1 MFGNG
6 PDNKLYEV
14 LGVPRTASDEELKK
28 KYRKLALK
36 YHPDRNKESS
46 AAERFKEISTAY
58 DILGDKD
65 KRKKYDQFGLEGFKS
80 MEAGAGAGGMGGDP
94 FDLFSNLFGGGMGM
108 GGRPAKRK
116 VKGKDR
122 VEYLDIDL
130 YDFYMCNTVSFNY
143 TKNVV
148 CTECNGSGGKYP
160 SSVVKCEMCNGTG
173 MIMRVVQMGP
183 GMISQTQSPC
193 SACNRKGTKIKPGEE
208 CLACS
213 GKKTMKSTKKI
224 NVKLRP
230 NTYNMEKVVVRE
242 EADQS
247 PDIDIYGNLVLIL
260 RQKKHPKYR
269 RYKNDLLLNYNI
281 SLIDALC
288 GVVIKIKTLDN
299 RTLVIKTQEII
310 HPESIYRIDNEGMYN
325 TPETRGK
332 LYVKFT
338 VIFPDRIS
346 NERQVYLK
354 KLLKPVN
361 NVNGNVNGNDSDNS
375 EEIDILKSN
384 IKIMTKCMNFDE
396 SKFNESSGNFQ
407 AEGDGDGQRDGF
419 FMGDGPGLG
428 GLGGAE
434 DIQCATQ

>member
-14 LGVPRTASDEELKK
+14 LGVARTASDEELKK

-46 AAERFKEISTAY
+46 AIERFKEISTAY

-80 MEAGAGAGGMGGDP
+80 MEAGGGGMGGDP

-108 GGRPAKRK
+108 GGMGGRPAKRK

-122 VEYLDIDL
+122 LEYLDINL

-143 TKNVV
+143 TKHLL
-148 CTECNGSGGKYP
+148 CAECNGRGGKYS

-208 CLACS
+208 CLECK

-288 GVVIKIKTLDN
+288 GAVIKIKTLDD

-310 HPESIYRIDNEGMYN
+310 HPESIYRIDNEGMRN

-361 NVNGNVNGNDSDNS
+361 NVNGIDSGDN

-384 IKIMTKCMNFDE
+384 IKIMTRCRNFDE
-396 SKFNESSGNFQ
+396 SNFNESSGNFE
-407 AEGDGDGQRDGF
+407 AEGDEERGGF
-419 FMGDGPGLG
+419 FMGDGPGPG
-428 GLGGAE
+428 GIGGGAE

>member
-1 MFGNG
+1 
-6 PDNKLYEV
+6 
-14 LGVPRTASDEELKK
+14 
-28 KYRKLALK
+28 
-36 YHPDRNKESS
+36 
-46 AAERFKEISTAY
+46 
-58 DILGDKD
+58 
-65 KRKKYDQFGLEGFKS
+65 
-80 MEAGAGAGGMGGDP
+80 
-94 FDLFSNLFGGGMGM
+94 
-108 GGRPAKRK
+108 
-116 VKGKDR
+116 
-122 VEYLDIDL
+122 
-130 YDFYMCNTVSFNY
+130 
-143 TKNVV
+143 
-148 CTECNGSGGKYP
+148 
-160 SSVVKCEMCNGTG
+160 
-173 MIMRVVQMGP
+173 
-183 GMISQTQSPC
+183 MISQTQSPC

-208 CLACS
+208 CLECK

-288 GVVIKIKTLDN
+288 GAVIKIKTLDD

-310 HPESIYRIDNEGMYN
+310 HPESIYRIDNEGMRN

-361 NVNGNVNGNDSDNS
+361 NVNGIDSGNG

-384 IKIMTKCMNFDE
+384 IKIMTRCRNFDE
-396 SKFNESSGNFQ
+396 SNFNESSGNFE
-407 AEGDGDGQRDGF
+407 AEGDEERDGF
-419 FMGDGPGLG
+419 FMGDGPGPG
-428 GLGGAE
+428 GIGGGYTIVNYNWLKE
-434 DIQCATQ
+434 KKKILKIDIKNIKVNYVYLNNKYERRWGLCC

>member
-80 MEAGAGAGGMGGDP
+80 MEAGAGGMGGDP
-94 FDLFSNLFGGGMGM
+94 FDLFSNLFGGGMGGM

-193 SACNRKGTKIKPGEE
+193 SACNRKVG
-208 CLACS
+208 
-213 GKKTMKSTKKI
+213 
-224 NVKLRP
+224 
-230 NTYNMEKVVVRE
+230 
-242 EADQS
+242 
-247 PDIDIYGNLVLIL
+247 
-260 RQKKHPKYR
+260 
-269 RYKNDLLLNYNI
+269 
-281 SLIDALC
+281 
-288 GVVIKIKTLDN
+288 
-299 RTLVIKTQEII
+299 
-310 HPESIYRIDNEGMYN
+310 
-325 TPETRGK
+325 
-332 LYVKFT
+332 
-338 VIFPDRIS
+338 
-346 NERQVYLK
+346 LK
-354 KLLKPVN
+354 
-361 NVNGNVNGNDSDNS
+361 
-375 EEIDILKSN
+375 
-384 IKIMTKCMNFDE
+384 
-396 SKFNESSGNFQ
+396 
-407 AEGDGDGQRDGF
+407 
-419 FMGDGPGLG
+419 
-428 GLGGAE
+428 
-434 DIQCATQ
+434 